1 MAFIPHACVWDES
14 HKFITGK
21 GKISVK
27 PDRIRL
33 NMTMDESYKEYEV
46 TLSQSSE
53 TTKILK
59 DLFISLG
66 FEKDDLKT
74 RSFDIDTKYES
85 YKAKDQSWKKRLVG
99 YTYTHRML
107 IEFDADDKKLG
118 EILYALAHSVITP
131 EISIEYTVSDPEKH
145 KDQLLKNAIEDSK
158 HKAEV
163 LANAANVE
171 LGDIVTID
179 YSWGEI
185 NFVSE
190 PIQNF
195 AFASVEQT
203 RDSTG
208 YDIDIEADDID
219 VTDTV
224 TVIWS
229 IK

>member
-1 MAFIPHACVWDES
+1 MD
-14 HKFITGK
+14 KTMKITGK

-33 NMTMDESYKEYEV
+33 NITMEESYKEYEV
-46 TLSQSSE
+46 TLSQSSD

-59 DLFISLG
+59 DLFVSFG
-66 FEKDDLKT
+66 FQKDDLKT
-74 RSFDIDTKYES
+74 NSFDIDTKYES
-85 YKAKDQSWKKRLVG
+85 YKSKDQSWKKRLVG

-107 IEFDADDKKLG
+107 IEFDAYNKKLG

-131 EISIEYTVSDPEKH
+131 EISIEYTVSDPEKY
-145 KDQLLKNAIEDSK
+145 KDELLKNAIEDSK
-158 HKAEV
+158 HKAKV
-163 LANAANVE
+163 LAHAANIE
-171 LGDIVTID
+171 LGDIVSID

-195 AFASVEQT
+195 AFASAEKT
-203 RDSTG
+203 MGGPG

-224 TVIWS
+224 TVIWK

>member
-1 MAFIPHACVWDES
+1 MD
-14 HKFITGK
+14 KTMKITGK

-33 NMTMDESYKEYEV
+33 NMTMEESYKEYEV
-46 TLSQSSE
+46 TLNQSSN

-59 DLFISLG
+59 DLFVSFG
-66 FEKDDLKT
+66 FQKDDLKT
-74 RSFDIDTKYES
+74 NSFDIDTKYES
-85 YKAKDQSWKKRLVG
+85 YKSKDQSWKKRLVG

-107 IEFDADDKKLG
+107 IEFDADNKKLG

-131 EISIEYTVSDPEKH
+131 EISIEYTVSDPEKY
-145 KDQLLKNAIEDSK
+145 KDELLKNAIEDSK
-158 HKAEV
+158 HKAKV
-163 LANAANVE
+163 LAHAANVE
-171 LGDIVTID
+171 LGDIVSID

-195 AFASVEQT
+195 AFASAEKT
-203 RDSTG
+203 ISSPG

-224 TVIWS
+224 TVIWK

>member
-1 MAFIPHACVWDES
+1 MD
-14 HKFITGK
+14 KTMKITGK
-21 GKISVK
+21 GKVSVK
-27 PDRIRL
+27 PDIIRL
-33 NMTMDESYKEYEV
+33 NMTMEESYKEYEV
-46 TLSQSSE
+46 TLRQSSE

-59 DLFISLG
+59 ELFVSLG
-66 FEKDDLKT
+66 FKNDDLKT

-85 YKAKDQSWKKRLVG
+85 YKSKDQSWKKRLVG

-107 IEFDADDKKLG
+107 IEFDAENKKLG

-131 EISIEYTVSDPEKH
+131 EISIEYTVSDLEKH
-145 KDQLLKNAIEDSK
+145 KDKLLKNAIEDSK

-163 LANAANVE
+163 LANAADVK
-171 LGDIVTID
+171 LGDIVSID

-185 NFVSE
+185 SFVSE

-195 AFASVEQT
+195 AFASAEKT
-203 RDSTG
+203 TGSPG

-224 TVIWS
+224 TVIWN

>member
-1 MAFIPHACVWDES
+1 MD
-14 HKFITGK
+14 KTMKITGK
-21 GKISVK
+21 GKVSVK
-27 PDRIRL
+27 PDIIRL
-33 NMTMDESYKEYEV
+33 NMTMEESYKEYEV
-46 TLSQSSE
+46 TLRQSSE

-59 DLFISLG
+59 ELFVSLG
-66 FEKDDLKT
+66 FKNDDLKT
-74 RSFDIDTKYES
+74 RSFDINTKYES
-85 YKAKDQSWKKRLVG
+85 YKAKDQSWKKRLIG
-99 YTYTHRML
+99 YTYTHHMF
-107 IEFDADDKKLG
+107 IEFDADTKKLG

-145 KDQLLKNAIEDSK
+145 KDKLLKNAIEDSK

-163 LANAANVE
+163 LANAADVK
-171 LGDIVTID
+171 LGDIVSID

-195 AFASVEQT
+195 AFASAEKT
-203 RDSTG
+203 TARAG

-224 TVIWS
+224 TVIWN

>member
-1 MAFIPHACVWDES
+1 MD
-14 HKFITGK
+14 KTLKITGK

-33 NMTMDESYKEYEV
+33 NMTMEESYKEYEV

-53 TTKILK
+53 VTKILK
-59 DLFISLG
+59 ELFISLG
-66 FEKDDLKT
+66 FKKDDLKS

-99 YTYTHRML
+99 YTYTHHML
-107 IEFDADDKKLG
+107 IEFDADNKKLG
-118 EILYALAHSVITP
+118 KILYALAHSVITP
-131 EISIEYTVSDPEKH
+131 EISIEYTVSDPEKY
-145 KDQLLKNAIEDSK
+145 KDELLKNAIEDSK
-158 HKAEV
+158 HKAKV
-163 LANAANVE
+163 LAHAANVE
-171 LGDIVTID
+171 LGDIVSID

-195 AFASVEQT
+195 VFASAENT
-203 RDSTG
+203 RDRTG

-219 VTDTV
+219 VADTV
-224 TVIWS
+224 TVIWD

>member
-1 MAFIPHACVWDES
+1 ME
-14 HKFITGK
+14 KTMKITGK

-33 NMTMDESYKEYEV
+33 NMTMEESYKEYEV
-46 TLSQSSE
+46 TLSQSSD

-59 DLFISLG
+59 DLFVSFG
-66 FEKDDLKT
+66 FQ
-74 RSFDIDTKYES
+74 
-85 YKAKDQSWKKRLVG
+85 KDQSWKKRLVG

-107 IEFDADDKKLG
+107 IEFDADNKKLG
-118 EILYALAHSVITP
+118 EILYALAHNVITP
-131 EISIEYTVSDPEKH
+131 EISIEYTVSDPEKY
-145 KDQLLKNAIEDSK
+145 KDELLKNAIEDSK
-158 HKAEV
+158 HKAKV
-163 LANAANVE
+163 LAHAANIE
-171 LGDIVTID
+171 LGDIVSID

-195 AFASVEQT
+195 AFASAEKT
-203 RDSTG
+203 MGSPG

-224 TVIWS
+224 TVIWK

>member
-1 MAFIPHACVWDES
+1 MD
-14 HKFITGK
+14 KTLKITGK
-21 GKISVK
+21 GKVSVK
-27 PDRIRL
+27 LDIIRL
-33 NMTMDESYKEYEV
+33 NMTMEESYKEYEV

-59 DLFISLG
+59 ELFVSLG
-66 FEKDDLKT
+66 FKKDDLKT

-85 YKAKDQSWKKRLVG
+85 YKAKDQSWKKKLVG

-107 IEFDADDKKLG
+107 LEFNADNKKLG
-118 EILYALAHSVITP
+118 EILYALAHSVIAP

-145 KDQLLKNAIEDSK
+145 KDELLKNAIEDSK

-163 LANAANVE
+163 LANAADIE
-171 LGDIVTID
+171 LGDIVSID

-195 AFASVEQT
+195 AFASAEKT
-203 RDSTG
+203 MASTG

-224 TVIWS
+224 TVIWNM
-229 IK
+229 K

>member
-1 MAFIPHACVWDES
+1 MDRSV
-14 HKFITGK
+14 KITGK

-33 NMTMDESYKEYEV
+33 NMTMEESYKEYEV

-59 DLFISLG
+59 ELFVSLG

-107 IEFDADDKKLG
+107 IEFDADNKKLG
-118 EILYALAHSVITP
+118 EILYTLAHSVITP

-185 NFVSE
+185 NFVTE

-195 AFASVEQT
+195 AFASAAQT

>member
-1 MAFIPHACVWDES
+1 MDKTI
-14 HKFITGK
+14 KITGK
-21 GKISVK
+21 GKVSVK
-27 PDRIRL
+27 PDIIRL
-33 NMTMDESYKEYEV
+33 NMTMEESYKEYEV

-53 TTKILK
+53 TTKMLK
-59 DLFISLG
+59 ELFVSLG
-66 FEKDDLKT
+66 FKKDDLKT

-107 IEFDADDKKLG
+107 IEFDADTKKLG

-131 EISIEYTVSDPEKH
+131 EISIKYTVSDPEKH
-145 KDQLLKNAIEDSK
+145 KDELLKNAIEDSK

-163 LANAANVE
+163 LAHAANVK
-171 LGDIVTID
+171 LGDIVSID

-195 AFASVEQT
+195 AFASAENT
-203 RDSTG
+203 RNRTG

-224 TVIWS
+224 TVIWN

>member
-1 MAFIPHACVWDES
+1 MD
-14 HKFITGK
+14 KTMKITGK
-21 GKISVK
+21 GKVSVK
-27 PDRIRL
+27 PDIIRL
-33 NMTMDESYKEYEV
+33 NMTIEESYKEYEV

-59 DLFISLG
+59 ELFVSLG
-66 FEKDDLKT
+66 FKNDDLKT
-74 RSFDIDTKYES
+74 RSFDINTKYES
-85 YKAKDQSWKKRLVG
+85 YKAKDQSWKKRLIG
-99 YTYTHRML
+99 YTYTHHML
-107 IEFDADDKKLG
+107 IECDADNKKLG
-118 EILYALAHSVITP
+118 EILYALAHSVITL

-145 KDQLLKNAIEDSK
+145 KDKLLKNAIEDSK

-171 LGDIVTID
+171 LGDIVSID

-195 AFASVEQT
+195 AFASAEKIT
-203 RDSTG
+203 GSPG

-224 TVIWS
+224 TVVWK

>member
-1 MAFIPHACVWDES
+1 MDKTI
-14 HKFITGK
+14 KITGK
-21 GKISVK
+21 GKVSVK
-27 PDRIRL
+27 PDIIRL
-33 NMTMDESYKEYEV
+33 NMTMEESYKEYEV
-46 TLSQSSE
+46 TLRQSSE

-59 DLFISLG
+59 ELFVSLG
-66 FEKDDLKT
+66 FKNDDLKT
-74 RSFDIDTKYES
+74 RSFDINTKYES
-85 YKAKDQSWKKRLVG
+85 YKAKDQSWKKRLIG
-99 YTYTHRML
+99 YTYTHHMF
-107 IEFDADDKKLG
+107 IEFDADTKKLG

-145 KDQLLKNAIEDSK
+145 KDKLLKNAIEDSK

-163 LANAANVE
+163 LANAADVK
-171 LGDIVTID
+171 LGDIVSID

-195 AFASVEQT
+195 AFASAEKTTGRV
-203 RDSTG
+203 G

-224 TVIWS
+224 TVIWN

>member
-1 MAFIPHACVWDES
+1 MD
-14 HKFITGK
+14 KTMKITGK

-33 NMTMDESYKEYEV
+33 NMAMEESYKEYEV
-46 TLSQSSE
+46 TLSQSSD

-59 DLFISLG
+59 ELFVSLG
-66 FEKDDLKT
+66 FKKDDLKT
-74 RSFDIDTKYES
+74 ENFDINTKYES

-107 IEFDADDKKLG
+107 IEFDADNKKLG
-118 EILYALAHSVITP
+118 EILYSLAHSVITP

-195 AFASVEQT
+195 AFASAAQT

>member
-1 MAFIPHACVWDES
+1 MDRTM
-14 HKFITGK
+14 KITGK

-33 NMTMDESYKEYEV
+33 NMTMEESYKEYEV
-46 TLSQSSE
+46 TLSQSSD

-74 RSFDIDTKYES
+74 RSFDIDTKNES

-107 IEFDADDKKLG
+107 IEFDADNKKLG

-131 EISIEYTVSDPEKH
+131 EISIEYTVSDPDKY
-145 KDQLLKNAIEDSK
+145 KDELLKNAIEDSK
-158 HKAEV
+158 HKAKV
-163 LANAANVE
+163 LADAANVE

-185 NFVSE
+185 SFVSE

-195 AFASVEQT
+195 AFASAEQT
-203 RDSTG
+203 TG
-208 YDIDIEADDID
+208 RTRYDIDIEADDID

-224 TVIWS
+224 TVIWN
-229 IK
+229 IM

>member
-1 MAFIPHACVWDES
+1 MDKTI
-14 HKFITGK
+14 KITGK
-21 GKISVK
+21 GKVSVK
-27 PDRIRL
+27 PDIIRL
-33 NMTMDESYKEYEV
+33 NMTMEESYKEYEA
-46 TLSQSSE
+46 TLRQSSE

-59 DLFISLG
+59 ELFVSLG
-66 FEKDDLKT
+66 FKNDDLKT
-74 RSFDIDTKYES
+74 RSFDINTKYES
-85 YKAKDQSWKKRLVG
+85 YKAKDQSWKKRLIG
-99 YTYTHRML
+99 YTYTLHML
-107 IEFDADDKKLG
+107 IEFDADNKKLG

-145 KDQLLKNAIEDSK
+145 KDKLLKNAIEDSK

-163 LANAANVE
+163 LANAADVK
-171 LGDIVTID
+171 LGDIVSID

-195 AFASVEQT
+195 AFTSAEKTTGSP
-203 RDSTG
+203 G

-224 TVIWS
+224 TVIWN

>member
-1 MAFIPHACVWDES
+1 MD
-14 HKFITGK
+14 KTMKITGK
-21 GKISVK
+21 GKVSVK
-27 PDRIRL
+27 PDIIRL
-33 NMTMDESYKEYEV
+33 NMTMEESYKEYEV
-46 TLSQSSE
+46 TLRQSSE

-59 DLFISLG
+59 ELFVSLG
-66 FEKDDLKT
+66 FKNDDLKT
-74 RSFDIDTKYES
+74 RSFDINTKYES
-85 YKAKDQSWKKRLVG
+85 YKAKDQSWKKRLIG
-99 YTYTHRML
+99 YTYTHHMF
-107 IEFDADDKKLG
+107 IEFDADTKKLG

-131 EISIEYTVSDPEKH
+131 EISIEYTVSNPEKH
-145 KDQLLKNAIEDSK
+145 KDKLLKNAIEDSK

-163 LANAANVE
+163 LANAADVK
-171 LGDIVTID
+171 LGDIVSID

-195 AFASVEQT
+195 AFASAEKTTGRV
-203 RDSTG
+203 G

-224 TVIWS
+224 TVIWN

>member
-1 MAFIPHACVWDES
+1 MD
-14 HKFITGK
+14 KTLKITGR
-21 GKISVK
+21 GKVSVK
-27 PDRIRL
+27 PDIIRL
-33 NMTMDESYKEYEV
+33 NMTMEESYKEYEV

-59 DLFISLG
+59 ELFVSLG
-66 FEKDDLKT
+66 FKKDDLKT

-107 IEFDADDKKLG
+107 IEFDADNKKLG
-118 EILYALAHSVITP
+118 EILYTLAHSVITP

-185 NFVSE
+185 NFVTE

-195 AFASVEQT
+195 AFASAAQT

>member
-1 MAFIPHACVWDES
+1 MD
-14 HKFITGK
+14 KTLKITGR
-21 GKISVK
+21 GKVSVK
-27 PDRIRL
+27 PDIIRL
-33 NMTMDESYKEYEV
+33 NMTMKESYKEYEV

-59 DLFISLG
+59 ELFVSLG
-66 FEKDDLKT
+66 FKKDDLKT

-85 YKAKDQSWKKRLVG
+85 YKAKDQSWKKRLIG
-99 YTYTHRML
+99 YTYTHNML
-107 IEFDADDKKLG
+107 IEFDADNKKLG

-131 EISIEYTVSDPEKH
+131 EISIEYTVSDSEKH

-163 LANAANVE
+163 LAHAANVK
-171 LGDIVTID
+171 LGDIVSID

-185 NFVSE
+185 SFVSE

-195 AFASVEQT
+195 AFASAEQT
-203 RDSTG
+203 TGRTG

-224 TVIWS
+224 TVIWN
-229 IK
+229 IM

>member
-1 MAFIPHACVWDES
+1 MD
-14 HKFITGK
+14 KTMKITGK
-21 GKISVK
+21 GKVSVK
-27 PDRIRL
+27 PDIIRL
-33 NMTMDESYKEYEV
+33 NMTMEESYKEYEV
-46 TLSQSSE
+46 TLRQSSE

-59 DLFISLG
+59 ELFVSLG
-66 FEKDDLKT
+66 FKNDDLKT
-74 RSFDIDTKYES
+74 RSFDINTKYES
-85 YKAKDQSWKKRLVG
+85 YKAKDQSWKKRLIG
-99 YTYTHRML
+99 YTYTHHML
-107 IEFDADDKKLG
+107 IEFDADNKKLG
-118 EILYALAHSVITP
+118 EILYTLAHSVITP

-145 KDQLLKNAIEDSK
+145 KDKLLKNAIEDSK

-163 LANAANVE
+163 LANAADVK
-171 LGDIVTID
+171 LGDIVSID

-195 AFASVEQT
+195 AFASAEKISG
-203 RDSTG
+203 RAG

-224 TVIWS
+224 TVIWN